1 MPSAFGVSRPSGGG
15 YGHCVAISAR
25 LQAGETLGDR
35 VMKVDHAG
43 EHGAICIY
51 RAQIWFARWRAPEM
65 VAELESFLAHER
77 QHRALFGAE
86 LARRGRRRCRSFL
99 LCGLGGFVLGGL
111 TGLAGRRAIAA
122 TTVAIETVVLRHMHE
137 QVETLAIDDPAA
149 AETLRA
155 VIADEQS
162 HHDLSGERLSR
173 PGIWPRLIGPV
184 VEASTE
190 AVIWLGMR
198 L

>member
-1 MPSAFGVSRPSGGG
+1 MPSAIGVSRPRAGRYDQS
-15 YGHCVAISAR
+15 VAISAR
-25 LQAGETLGDR
+25 LKAGETLGDR

-65 VAELESFLAHER
+65 VGELEEFLAHER
-77 QHRALFGAE
+77 RHRALFGTE

-99 LCGLGGFVLGGL
+99 LCGFGGFVLGGL

-122 TTVAIETVVLRHMHE
+122 TTVAIETVVLRHMHA
-137 QVETLAIDDPAA
+137 QVDELALGDPPAV
-149 AETLRA
+149 ETLRA

-162 HHDLSGERLSR
+162 HHDLSGQRLSS
-173 PGIWPRLIGPV
+173 PGYWPKLINPIV
-184 VEASTE
+184 AASTE
-190 AVIWLGMR
+190 TVIWLGMR